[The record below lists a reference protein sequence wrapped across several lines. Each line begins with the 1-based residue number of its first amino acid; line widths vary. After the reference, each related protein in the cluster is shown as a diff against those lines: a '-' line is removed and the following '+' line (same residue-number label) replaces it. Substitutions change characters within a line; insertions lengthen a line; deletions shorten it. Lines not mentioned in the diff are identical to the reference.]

1 MEHYRYFYSN
11 PRIYL
16 FPRCFNNL
24 LKEETKI
31 VEGVEQKVK
40 KCEVQDI
47 LNTYEDSKTDNSKKF
62 CFGEKYFK
70 EIESRLYLDLCNYDD
85 STKEY
90 TVEKKVCVGF
100 LTKRNGEIGFVDE
113 QAVFY
118 ALDLKCVTPG
128 NCPVT
133 AYLKVDDI
141 DNSEDPTESVSVN
154 LNLEENRIKEFSI
167 VIKYKDSAEF
177 REFFDYKKEKNRNLQ
192 VYIKF
197 RNENEWKNSFNFLLY
212 KNNEKSLDDF
222 KQNSSNK
229 DTDFFVLPHTTP
241 SENQK
246 TCIKQLQV
254 INNQVFARNKKMSVA
269 SFKFVKEEGL
279 VKADGTFD
287 FTTYNDLKRNIL
299 NSISAFKTDSTNK
312 TKGCRSGN
320 LIEKLKTHYNYNFS
334 NYGHNEEIITY
345 ITDNYGLP
353 ENETKGKVLDRN
365 FLFGNYNDGDSDD
378 KIEGIVNLYKLVVV
392 PFVEHLTEQ
401 INLFHDFNHEWLSCP
416 YHNVNYKR
424 GPLTI
429 TNNMNKYIYNSGN
442 NVINLSA
449 IGYTSVQGNNKL
461 PTGTIVTFKKGK
473 DENAFKKE
481 GEDLYEIESVT
492 IQGKRYPSTGEFS
505 NYKINLSLDD
515 KKLCDDTGS
524 PSNFGNYDGTSY
536 TYGNYGIP
544 YYIHIT
550 SEMPRWGTRS
560 TKMKKSELMSWN
572 ENENNWYSY
581 NAKPNTEQFGIDCS
595 GFIIDAITSIGS
607 NNNHYFTTSTLDISA
622 RDIGTTYCRKLPI
635 INNYNTSSFL
645 SSNDIVYTTKHI
657 AFCIDG
663 SVVNDF
669 NNTYIPK
676 NSITNRQFNICHNYG
691 MEFIYDGNKNS
702 NLFPIKNI
710 QGIFRHWG
718 VTISAEA
725 ISKSIANLGR
735 LYLWA

>member
-1 MEHYRYFYSN
+1 MNYDYQYCANPVIYF
-11 PRIYL
+11 
-16 FPRCFNNL
+16 FPRALKDL
-24 LKEETKI
+24 LKEEKTT
-31 VEGVEQKVK
+31 VDGVETTEK
-40 KCEVQDI
+40 KCELKDI
-47 LNTYEDSKTDNSKKF
+47 LSTYEDGDSYTLAGKKF
-62 CFGEKYFK
+62 KK
-70 EIESRLYLDLCNYDD
+70 IENRIYLDLGKINE
-85 STKEY
+85 SSNEY
-90 TVEKKVCVGF
+90 TVTKKVCVGF
-100 LTKRNGEIGFVDE
+100 LAKYNDTYEFMKAETK
-113 QAVFY
+113 Y
-118 ALDLKCVTPG
+118 YSLLLKCETD
-128 NCPVT
+128 NN
-133 AYLKVDDI
+133 AFSSYLVYEDQN
-141 DNSEDPTESVSVN
+141 NSKDPSKPISIN
-154 LNLEENRIKEFSI
+154 LNNSPYKIKELSI
-167 VIKYKDSAEF
+167 VVKYSATNIPDNAKLKIYATYCNISGWSHTF
-177 REFFDYKKEKNRNLQ
+177 TLDIYRNT
-192 VYIKF
+192 
-197 RNENEWKNSFNFLLY
+197 EN
-212 KNNEKSLDDF
+212 SLDDF
-222 KQNSSNK
+222 KQSSGK
-229 DTDFFVLPHTTP
+229 DTDFFVLPRVNP

-279 VKADGTFD
+279 VKSDGTFD
-287 FTTYNDLKRNIL
+287 FTTYDDLKRNIL

-345 ITDNYGLP
+345 ITDNYGIP
-353 ENETKGKVLDRN
+353 ENETKGKVLDRT

-429 TNNMNKYIYNSGN
+429 TNNMNKCIYNSGN

-492 IQGKRYPSTGEFS
+492 IQGTRYPSTGEFS
-505 NYKINLSLDD
+505 NYKIFLSLDD

-560 TKMKKSELMSWN
+560 TKMEKSELMSWN

-702 NLFPIKNI
+702 NLFPMKNI